1 MTSENDNELTS
12 ISEQAAQWW
21 VVFRENAAS
30 SADKREFAQWIVR
43 APERVEA
50 YLRVARVHAALS
62 RADLQWPKT
71 SAVALIRE
79 AVASK
84 EEPTPLRVQQIRPE
98 RVPRRRFPALLGVG
112 LMASLL
118 LAVGLG
124 WHVLSLSQHYSTGFG
139 EQLSVV
145 LADGSRVTLNTG
157 SRIEVRLRADQ
168 RVINLLQGEALFEI
182 AHDPKRPFDV
192 HVGEAILRDVGTRFD
207 VDQRSERTVVT
218 VVEGRVAI
226 LATGPHEGGDVSFP
240 ELSASD
246 RAIIDN
252 KGTLELQH
260 GVNALEATAWT
271 RRSLVFHRR
280 PMAEV
285 AEEFNRY
292 NRQRIEIRSPA
303 LQAQEITGTFRSD
316 DPASFL
322 AFIAGIP
329 GVHVTDDGRGGYVV
343 TLEDSVP

>member
-1 MTSENDNELTS
+1 MKSENDELTS

-21 VVFRENAAS
+21 VVFRGNAAS
-30 SADKREFAQWIVR
+30 AADKREFAQWVAR
-43 APERVEA
+43 APERIEA

-71 SAVALIRE
+71 SAAALIRE
-79 AVASK
+79 ALVAAT
-84 EEPTPLRVQQIRPE
+84 EPTPLRVQQIRPE
-98 RVPRRRFPALLGVG
+98 RAPRRRLPALLGVAV
-112 LMASLL
+112 MASLL
-118 LAVGLG
+118 VAVGLG
-124 WHVLSLSQHYSTGFG
+124 WHFLSLSQHYSTGFG

-168 RVINLLQGEALFEI
+168 RVVNLLQGEALFEV

-192 HVGEAILRDVGTRFD
+192 HVGETILRDVGTRFD
-207 VDQRSERTVVT
+207 VDQRPQRTVVT

-226 LATGPHEGGDVSFP
+226 VATPSHAGGGASLP

-252 KGTLELQH
+252 QGSVKLQQ
-260 GVNALEATAWT
+260 GVTEAEAIAWM

-292 NRQRIEIRSPA
+292 NRRRIEIRSPA

-316 DPASFL
+316 DPTSFL
-322 AFIAGIP
+322 AFIASIP
-329 GVHVTDDGRGGYVV
+329 GVHVNEDGSGGYVV
-343 TLEDSVP
+343 TLEESVP

>member
-1 MTSENDNELTS
+1 MTSENDSELTS
-12 ISEQAAQWW
+12 ISEQAAHWW
-21 VVFRENAAS
+21 VVFRGNAAS

-43 APERVEA
+43 APERIEA
-50 YLRVARVHAALS
+50 YLRVARVHAAVS
-62 RADLQWPKT
+62 RTELQWPKT
-71 SAVALIRE
+71 PAVTLIRE
-79 AVASK
+79 AVASAQ
-84 EEPTPLRVQQIRPE
+84 EPTPLPVQHTRPE
-98 RVPRRRFPALLGVG
+98 RISRRRFPALLGVG
-112 LMASLL
+112 LMASVL
-118 LAVGLG
+118 LAVGVG

-139 EQLSVV
+139 EQLSVE

-157 SRIEVRLRADQ
+157 SSIEVRLRAGQ
-168 RVINLLQGEALFEI
+168 RVVNLLQGEVLFEV

-192 HVGEAILRDVGTRFD
+192 HVGEAIFRDVGTRFD
-207 VDQRSERTVVT
+207 VDQRPGRTVVT
-218 VVEGRVAI
+218 VVEGRVEF
-226 LATGPHEGGDVSFP
+226 LATGA
-240 ELSASD
+240 ELSAGD

-252 KGTLELQH
+252 KGALKLEH
-260 GVNALEATAWT
+260 GVNAAEATAWT

-280 PMAEV
+280 PMSEV

-292 NRQRIEIRSPA
+292 NRRHIEIRSPA

-329 GVHVTDDGRGGYVV
+329 GVHVNTDGSGGYVV

>member
-1 MTSENDNELTS
+1 MKSENDELTS

-21 VVFRENAAS
+21 VVFRGNSAS
-30 SADKREFAQWIVR
+30 SADKREFAQWVAR
-43 APERVEA
+43 APERIEA

-71 SAVALIRE
+71 SAVALVRE
-79 AVASK
+79 AIVAAK
-84 EEPTPLRVQQIRPE
+84 EPTALPVQQIRPE

-112 LMASLL
+112 VMASLL
-118 LAVGLG
+118 VAVGLG
-124 WHVLSLSQHYSTGFG
+124 WHFLSLSQHYSTGFG

-157 SRIEVRLRADQ
+157 SRIEVRLRAAQ
-168 RVINLLQGEALFEI
+168 RVVQLLQGEALFEV

-192 HVGEAILRDVGTRFD
+192 HVGETILRDVGTRFD
-207 VDQRSERTVVT
+207 VDQRPQHTVVT

-226 LATGPHEGGDVSFP
+226 VATGSHPGGDASLP

-252 KGTLELQH
+252 NGSVKLQQ
-260 GVNALEATAWT
+260 GVTEAEAIAWM

-285 AEEFNRY
+285 ADEFNRY
-292 NRQRIEIRSPA
+292 NRRHIEIRSPA

-316 DPASFL
+316 DPKSFL
-322 AFIAGIP
+322 AFIASIP
-329 GVHVTDDGRGGYVV
+329 GVHVIEDGSGGYVV
-343 TLEDSVP
+343 TLEESVP